1 MTPNKEIVFA
11 HELDRVTSMTDE
23 QLDTRYTKMTK
34 PEKIKAFHR
43 ALVQEN
49 RNRSLQQRISKD
61 HGLSNCSTG
70 SSVTSWTLA
79 REIRRQSQAFGDLDN
94 SGRDTWTFRTHDENN
109 IQVFHNNDAW
119 QDKYANGYYPTA
131 EARTLWDELVAKGYA

>member
-1 MTPNKEIVFA
+1 MTSWQNIDMFD
-11 HELDRVTSMTDE
+11 HELDRIASMTDE

-70 SSVTSWTLA
+70 SSVNSCNSWTLV
-79 REIRRQSQAFGDLDN
+79 RLQN
-94 SGRDTWTFRTHDENN
+94 PGRDTWTFRTYDEHN
-109 IQVFHNNDAW
+109 IQVFHNDDAW

-131 EARTLWDELVAKGYA
+131 QARILWHELLAKGYV

>member
-1 MTPNKEIVFA
+1 MTKYRYVSKFD

-70 SSVTSWTLA
+70 SSVTSWTLV
-79 REIRRQSQAFGDLDN
+79 RLQN
-94 SGRDTWTFRTHDENN
+94 TGRDTWTFRTYDEHN

-119 QDKYANGYYPTA
+119 QDKYANGYHPTA
-131 EARTLWDELVAKGYA
+131 EARTLWNKLVAKGAKRWMK